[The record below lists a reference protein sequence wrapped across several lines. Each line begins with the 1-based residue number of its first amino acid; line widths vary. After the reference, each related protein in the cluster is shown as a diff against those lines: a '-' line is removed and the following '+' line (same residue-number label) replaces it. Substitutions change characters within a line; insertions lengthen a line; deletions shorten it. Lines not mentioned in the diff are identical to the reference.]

1 MKTHDFTATM
11 QFGIVSAIDA
21 AAHSL
26 RVKIPVLDDMVTDWL
41 PMATPAAGGNRFY
54 SLPDVGELVVCLLDA
69 RGETGC
75 VIGAIYNASDKPP
88 VSDQNKWVKRFT
100 NGTVI
105 SHDRRSGEVV
115 VETPGKVRIKAA
127 KKVDIQSPETEI
139 TGDAT
144 VKGMLTYT
152 AGLTASNDGGGD
164 AANIKGTVNITG
176 DLIVNGINIGKH
188 IHDGDSG
195 GQTASRKS
203 LNRIKR
209 RFRRPSLQSLYL

>member
-1 MKTHDFTATM
+1 MQMQMQTQTHDFTATL

-21 AAHSL
+21 ASHSL
-26 RVKIPVLDDMVTDWL
+26 RVKIPVLDDMETDWL

-75 VIGAIYNASDKPP
+75 VIGAIYNAADKPP

-115 VETPGKVRIKAA
+115 VETPGKVKIKAA
-127 KKVDIQSPETEI
+127 QKVDIQSPETEI
-139 TGDAT
+139 TGNAT
-144 VKGMLTYT
+144 VNGLLTYT
-152 AGLTASNDGGGD
+152 AGLTASNSGGGA

-195 GQTASRKS
+195 GQTGGPK
-203 LNRIKR
+203 NH
-209 RFRRPSLQSLYL
+209 

>member
-1 MKTHDFTATM
+1 MFLKRIKTVQTHDFTATM
-11 QFGIVSAIDA
+11 QFGTVSAVDA

-26 RVKIPVLDDMVTDWL
+26 RVKIPVLDDMETDWL

-69 RGETGC
+69 RGENGC

-88 VSDQNKWVKRFT
+88 VSDQNKWVKRFA

-115 VETPGKVRIKAA
+115 VETPGKVEIKAA
-127 KKVDIQSPETEI
+127 QKVDIQSPQTEI
-139 TGDAT
+139 TGNAT
-144 VKGMLTYT
+144 VNGLLTYT
-152 AGLTASNDGGGD
+152 AGLAAGNAGGGE
-164 AANIKGTVNITG
+164 AAKITG
-176 DLIVNGINIGKH
+176 NVIIDGELIVNGINVGKH

-195 GQTASRKS
+195 GQTGEPK
-203 LNRIKR
+203 NH
-209 RFRRPSLQSLYL
+209 

>member
-1 MKTHDFTATM
+1 MQMQTQTHDFTATL

-21 AAHSL
+21 ASHSL
-26 RVKIPVLDDMVTDWL
+26 RVKIPVLDDMETDWL

-75 VIGAIYNASDKPP
+75 VIGAIYNAADKPP

-115 VETPGKVRIKAA
+115 VETPGKVKIKAA
-127 KKVDIQSPETEI
+127 QKVDIQSPHTEI
-139 TGDAT
+139 TGNAT
-144 VKGMLTYT
+144 VNGLLTYT
-152 AGLTASNDGGGD
+152 AGLTASNDGGGE

-176 DLIVNGINIGKH
+176 TSSSTASTSASTSMTAIPAGKP
-188 IHDGDSG
+188 
-195 GQTASRKS
+195 ASRKI
-203 LNRIKR
+203 IK
-209 RFRRPSLQSLYL
+209 PH

>member
-1 MKTHDFTATM
+1 MQMQTQTHDFTATL

-26 RVKIPVLDDMVTDWL
+26 RVKIPVLDDMETDWL

-75 VIGAIYNASDKPP
+75 VIGAIYNAADKPP

-115 VETPGKVRIKAA
+115 VETPGKVKIKAA

-139 TGDAT
+139 TGNAT
-144 VKGMLTYT
+144 VNGLLTYT
-152 AGLTASNDGGGD
+152 AGLAASNAGGGA

-195 GQTASRKS
+195 GITGEPK
-203 LNRIKR
+203 N
-209 RFRRPSLQSLYL
+209 P